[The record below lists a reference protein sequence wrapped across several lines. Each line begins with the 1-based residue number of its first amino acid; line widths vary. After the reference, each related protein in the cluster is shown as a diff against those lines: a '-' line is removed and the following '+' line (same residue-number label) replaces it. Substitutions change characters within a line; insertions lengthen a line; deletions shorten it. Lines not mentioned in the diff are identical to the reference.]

1 LALGVVFHL
10 NKKLRIAQML
20 DYMGIPEL
28 EIGTLAMGSNEV
40 ADMKTIVQS
49 GFRFKTLAWCRRK
62 QTNLVC

>member
-1 LALGVVFHL
+1 
-10 NKKLRIAQML
+10 ML